1 VIPALSLRRGA
12 WLLSG
17 SYAAA
22 PRYAFELR
30 DRFYTGKRSEWDL
43 AVGYYFAPS
52 AAVTLGWKSILQNF
66 EGPDDNYR
74 YRGLTLG
81 FAGSAR
87 ITAGASLYGNAAI
100 GVPGLFRAQLAE
112 QTRDALGQRDFD
124 QSYYVTEIGLA
135 YPAGPRRAG
144 FAQGAGGLGGL
155 PQPGGVD
162 QAVPHRARW
171 RHLVPPP
178 RCRTTRTAWCSGSA
192 PRSDRLARCATTE
205 PHEAGPV
212 MRVSQRAA
220 GMPAQPL
227 ALHAADVAEVDR
239 VFARSDARV
248 PITIDPAARR
258 LVLDS
263 AAVTAQ
269 DIDHAWADWM
279 LLGDNRKYPPAFTSA
294 GGDDHG
300 GALYI
305 PAYNLLENDWRVGPM
320 ESAHDLTITG
330 KLFVRGGGVPVFNTL
345 GTYQINVN
353 CPVPVQAQGI
363 ATSGGAGATAAEG
376 WAYGSRTLTSTDCP
390 TASAIADAV
399 WSRDISN
406 ATAR

>member
-1 VIPALSLRRGA
+1 
-12 WLLSG
+12 
-17 SYAAA
+17 
-22 PRYAFELR
+22 
-30 DRFYTGKRSEWDL
+30 
-43 AVGYYFAPS
+43 
-52 AAVTLGWKSILQNF
+52 
-66 EGPDDNYR
+66 
-74 YRGLTLG
+74 
-81 FAGSAR
+81 
-87 ITAGASLYGNAAI
+87 
-100 GVPGLFRAQLAE
+100 
-112 QTRDALGQRDFD
+112 
-124 QSYYVTEIGLA
+124 
-135 YPAGPRRAG
+135 
-144 FAQGAGGLGGL
+144 
-155 PQPGGVD
+155 
-162 QAVPHRARW
+162 
-171 RHLVPPP
+171 
-178 RCRTTRTAWCSGSA
+178 
-192 PRSDRLARCATTE
+192 
-205 PHEAGPV
+205 

-239 VFARSDARV
+239 VFARSDALV

-399 WSRDISN
+399 WSRDIGT
-406 ATAR
+406 ATARCIEVGKPDGTTASWAAVASGTHSIRFDTLAGTLAPAGKWRLQARVTTPAGVWRGATAELVVCAAFG

>member
-1 VIPALSLRRGA
+1 
-12 WLLSG
+12 
-17 SYAAA
+17 
-22 PRYAFELR
+22 
-30 DRFYTGKRSEWDL
+30 
-43 AVGYYFAPS
+43 
-52 AAVTLGWKSILQNF
+52 
-66 EGPDDNYR
+66 
-74 YRGLTLG
+74 
-81 FAGSAR
+81 
-87 ITAGASLYGNAAI
+87 
-100 GVPGLFRAQLAE
+100 
-112 QTRDALGQRDFD
+112 
-124 QSYYVTEIGLA
+124 
-135 YPAGPRRAG
+135 
-144 FAQGAGGLGGL
+144 
-155 PQPGGVD
+155 
-162 QAVPHRARW
+162 
-171 RHLVPPP
+171 
-178 RCRTTRTAWCSGSA
+178 
-192 PRSDRLARCATTE
+192 
-205 PHEAGPV
+205 

-399 WSRDISN
+399 WSRDIGTGSMPFRVERQSSWP
-406 ATAR
+406 ADKYLSKSGTRSALCRFARPRHPMVAAERVSRQGLQARQAQVGDGDEVLGRAVSARCALGLLKLPVHRLDEGVAAVIEHAAHDRVEALLDRGRPAS

>member
-1 VIPALSLRRGA
+1 MKINSTRVHAIAAAALSCSCALAQSPASPRQADEPLYITVSARAWLGAWSTWDARQPADVCGSLPQCTLAGTSESAESSSQHAIVIPALSLRRGA

-135 YPAGPRRAG
+135 YPLD
-144 FAQGAGGLGGL
+144 LGG
-155 PQPGGVD
+155 PGSLKGLVASVGYRSQVASIKQFRIGRDGVTSFPTTLQD
-162 QAVPHRARW
+162 NTHG
-171 RHLVPPP
+171 LVF
-178 RCRTTRTAWCSGSA
+178 GLSA
-192 PRSDRLARCATTE
+192 T
-205 PHEAGPV
+205 
-212 MRVSQRAA
+212 
-220 GMPAQPL
+220 
-227 ALHAADVAEVDR
+227 
-239 VFARSDARV
+239 F
-248 PITIDPAARR
+248 
-258 LVLDS
+258 
-263 AAVTAQ
+263 
-269 DIDHAWADWM
+269 
-279 LLGDNRKYPPAFTSA
+279 
-294 GGDDHG
+294 
-300 GALYI
+300 
-305 PAYNLLENDWRVGPM
+305 
-320 ESAHDLTITG
+320 
-330 KLFVRGGGVPVFNTL
+330 
-345 GTYQINVN
+345 
-353 CPVPVQAQGI
+353 
-363 ATSGGAGATAAEG
+363 
-376 WAYGSRTLTSTDCP
+376 
-390 TASAIADAV
+390 
-399 WSRDISN
+399 
-406 ATAR
+406 

>member
-1 VIPALSLRRGA
+1 
-12 WLLSG
+12 
-17 SYAAA
+17 
-22 PRYAFELR
+22 
-30 DRFYTGKRSEWDL
+30 
-43 AVGYYFAPS
+43 
-52 AAVTLGWKSILQNF
+52 
-66 EGPDDNYR
+66 
-74 YRGLTLG
+74 
-81 FAGSAR
+81 
-87 ITAGASLYGNAAI
+87 
-100 GVPGLFRAQLAE
+100 
-112 QTRDALGQRDFD
+112 
-124 QSYYVTEIGLA
+124 
-135 YPAGPRRAG
+135 
-144 FAQGAGGLGGL
+144 
-155 PQPGGVD
+155 
-162 QAVPHRARW
+162 
-171 RHLVPPP
+171 
-178 RCRTTRTAWCSGSA
+178 
-192 PRSDRLARCATTE
+192 
-205 PHEAGPV
+205 

-363 ATSGGAGATAAEG
+363 GPKQNRCSSVAGTTSGCMLRSVDVPGPIGVSGRVLMLGAG
-376 WAYGSRTLTSTDCP
+376 
-390 TASAIADAV
+390 
-399 WSRDISN
+399 
-406 ATAR
+406 